1 MKTHLSL
8 HNLALFSLVALVCSL
23 PFEAILFSA
32 GPLQIS
38 SLELLLA
45 LVLLS
50 TVGLVAARHRRH
62 HEGWLR
68 FPRSWLA
75 LWAIVALAL
84 ALSTLLTPEYRLNA
98 AKGSARLLA
107 GMALAISVPQIV
119 RRRWHVVILV
129 AALLLG
135 GLLAAGAGLIELSTS
150 IPLTVLDPFRDAP
163 TTAGA
168 FMRLTGSFD
177 HANQAAMYLEATAPL
192 LVAVL
197 IISFGHRSPV
207 RVALTEIV
215 RRNGASGDNSPG
227 AAGKL
232 MAPCIALFLLATLFI
247 WLQAVIATYSRAAL
261 IAVVASSLAILVVS
275 SRRRG
280 LWPFAAL
287 GVTLVVFVAF
297 NALFDPVVRM
307 RWQTEGDNE
316 WYQTTFDA
324 PAALTVDA
332 GHTVTTTISV
342 RNDGILTWS
351 SEPPFRI
358 RAGGH
363 WYSPDTDSSLA
374 YRPRWVLPQTVHPG
388 ETLTM
393 QVALLAP
400 LRAGHYE
407 FRWDIVQEDV
417 TWFSYKTGV
426 RTSTSVTV
434 LPASSAPIPRLP
446 ETEQALN
453 RVVQPPPDLAPIPDR
468 RTLWRIAFEES
479 AERPL
484 LGIGMDNFR
493 LIHGRTLGYEQW
505 NETIHTNNWYMEMLV
520 SIGLLG
526 TLPFLGWM
534 VLLGLD
540 AIRTLRRRRRDV
552 WHVALAAGLMTFY
565 VHGVFD
571 YFLSANGTGLLFWL
585 LCGLWV
591 AIRQFDQVGHEV
603 GNAHWL

>member
-1 MKTHLSL
+1 
-8 HNLALFSLVALVCSL
+8 
-23 PFEAILFSA
+23 
-32 GPLQIS
+32 
-38 SLELLLA
+38 
-45 LVLLS
+45 
-50 TVGLVAARHRRH
+50 
-62 HEGWLR
+62 
-68 FPRSWLA
+68 
-75 LWAIVALAL
+75 
-84 ALSTLLTPEYRLNA
+84 
-98 AKGSARLLA
+98 
-107 GMALAISVPQIV
+107 
-119 RRRWHVVILV
+119 
-129 AALLLG
+129 
-135 GLLAAGAGLIELSTS
+135 
-150 IPLTVLDPFRDAP
+150 
-163 TTAGA
+163 
-168 FMRLTGSFD
+168 MRLTAGFD

-197 IISFGHRSPV
+197 MLSFGHRSTV
-207 RVALTEIV
+207 RAALIEIV
-215 RRNGASGDNSPG
+215 RRTGVSGDNSPG
-227 AAGKL
+227 VVGKFL
-232 MAPCIALFLLATLFI
+232 ASCIALFLLVALLV
-247 WLQAVIATYSRAAL
+247 WLQAIIATYSRAAL
-261 IAVVASSLAILVVS
+261 IAMVASMLATIVVS
-275 SRRRG
+275 TRRRD

-287 GVTLVVFVAF
+287 GVTLVVLVAF
-297 NALFDPVVRM
+297 NTLFDPVVRM

-324 PAALTVDA
+324 PAVLTVDA

-351 SEPPFRI
+351 SDPPFRI

-400 LRAGHYE
+400 LRAGQYE

-434 LPASSAPIPRLP
+434 LPSSSTPTPRLP

-468 RTLWRIAFEES
+468 RTLWRIALEES
-479 AERPL
+479 TERPL
-484 LGIGMDNFR
+484 LGIGTDNFR
-493 LIHGRTLGYEQW
+493 LIHGRSLGYEQW
-505 NETIHTNNWYMEMLV
+505 NETIHTNNWYVEMLV
-520 SIGLLG
+520 SFGLLG

-534 VLLGLD
+534 VLLGQD
-540 AIRTLRRRRRDV
+540 AIMTVRRRRRDV

-571 YFLSANGTGLLFWL
+571 YFLSSNGTGLLFWL

-591 AIRQFDQVGHEV
+591 AIRQIDQDGREV
-603 GNAHWL
+603 GNAHRL